1 MTQYFSKA
9 FAEIQK
15 DWGGYI
21 VATLIY
27 VVIESVLSRIYIGA
41 LVSGIFTIG
50 YYYYLRKKVTEGKA
64 EFADLFIAFK
74 NTDLVVPSL
83 LAGIIIAILTTLGTI
98 CLIIPGIILLAAFLF
113 TYLIILDGEK
123 DFWKAMM
130 KSMDIAKKNWVEY
143 CVFALLA
150 VIIMAL
156 GVLLLGVGIL
166 VTVPIGTIA
175 IVLAYEDAK
184 KSATVPVEINPIIK
198 EN

>member
-21 VATLIY
+21 IATLIY
-27 VVIESVLSRIYIGA
+27 VVIESVLGRIFIGA
-41 LVSGIFTIG
+41 LVSGIFTLG
-50 YYYYLRKKVTEGKA
+50 YYYYIRKKITEGKA

-74 NTDLVVPSL
+74 NTDLVVPSI
-83 LAGIIIAILTTLGTI
+83 LAGIVIGLLTVLGTI
-98 CLIIPGIILLAAFLF
+98 CLIIPGIIALAAFLF

-123 DFWKAMM
+123 DFWAAMM
-130 KSMDIAKKNWVEY
+130 KSKDIAAKNWVEY

-150 VIIMAL
+150 VIIAAL

-166 VTVPIGTIA
+166 VTIPVGVIA

-184 KSATVPVEINPIIK
+184 KSAAVNVENNPVIK